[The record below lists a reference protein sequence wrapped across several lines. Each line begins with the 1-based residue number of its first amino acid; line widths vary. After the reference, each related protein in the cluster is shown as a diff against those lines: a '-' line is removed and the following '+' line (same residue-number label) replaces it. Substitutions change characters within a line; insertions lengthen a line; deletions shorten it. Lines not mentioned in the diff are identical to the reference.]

1 MPRSYRVVV
10 ADSEGGVLETAKD
23 EGFTILNPIRQ
34 FTKLDTLDDGTLGE
48 EIGRLFVKDAG
59 YVAIAYKDD

>member
-1 MPRSYRVVV
+1 MPRNYRVVV
-10 ADSEGGVLETAKD
+10 ADSEGGVLDTARN
-23 EGFTILNPIRQ
+23 EGFTVLNPIHQ

-59 YVAIAYKDD
+59 YVAIAFKDD